1 MHPFNLCSLFG
12 ISLEGRKLDLLFIL
26 SFWISSELIGQ
37 IPPQNQVYGDLR
49 YDHAVSTPLAGV
61 PVVLKTMLGNTVAS
75 DTTDSSGAYS
85 LSGFANGTYILDALP
100 EGNWGGVNA
109 TDALQ
114 INRHFTSLLTLSP
127 LRQIAADVNVS
138 QAINSADALLVNRRI
153 TGLTTAFGAGNW
165 VSDRPSFTAQ
175 GTPIQMNL
183 RMLCVG
189 DVNGSH
195 APIPVAP
202 VITLDTIL
210 PGIRSG
216 AARVRFLSPGAGV
229 FERGL
234 CWGLTSSP
242 TVAQST
248 AVAGSGGYDFALVF
262 GNSTWDT
269 AVRYV
274 RAYARTSLGVT
285 YSNEKAF
292 KPYSIG
298 SAYAGGIILDLDSS
312 GESGIVCAAADL
324 GLYAWG
330 CPGSFVPGT
339 STSLGSGS
347 ANTDSILNSCMARP
361 IAASVC
367 SGLVANEYSD
377 WYLPSR
383 DEMQLMYNRLYLQGR
398 GGFGSGWYWT
408 SSQSGSATA
417 WALNFGTGALSGSAS
432 KGLSGMV
439 RPVRTFRPTRWV
451 VANNLPVQVLIQRPP
466 QAINPPAPNP
476 VVDVLVVFHGTVLY
490 DSNLVVAA
498 NNTLD
503 EFKGI
508 LNPQDMLLVSVAY
521 PGEQL
526 LFGDNIAYAE
536 AALLWVRNQASSQLG
551 VTVRKVFLAGHS
563 QGGYLVTRLNTMHA
577 TNGVIANAP
586 GPLNLVYRCGLE
598 VSGVLALG
606 STCSKIQQVY
616 GTTQVNPN
624 EYMQRSLLSYT
635 TGHRSDILFVQGLND
650 SPIQMYSWPTFKQS
664 MQNCNNC
671 QIRQYVEVPNIGH
684 NSIFLDPTAIAQF
697 NIFINTR

>member
-1 MHPFNLCSLFG
+1 
-12 ISLEGRKLDLLFIL
+12 
-26 SFWISSELIGQ
+26 
-37 IPPQNQVYGDLR
+37 
-49 YDHAVSTPLAGV
+49 
-61 PVVLKTMLGNTVAS
+61 
-75 DTTDSSGAYS
+75 
-85 LSGFANGTYILDALP
+85 
-100 EGNWGGVNA
+100 
-109 TDALQ
+109 
-114 INRHFTSLLTLSP
+114 
-127 LRQIAADVNVS
+127 
-138 QAINSADALLVNRRI
+138 
-153 TGLTTAFGAGNW
+153 
-165 VSDRPSFTAQ
+165 
-175 GTPIQMNL
+175 
-183 RMLCVG
+183 
-189 DVNGSH
+189 
-195 APIPVAP
+195 
-202 VITLDTIL
+202 
-210 PGIRSG
+210 
-216 AARVRFLSPGAGV
+216 
-229 FERGL
+229 
-234 CWGLTSSP
+234 
-242 TVAQST
+242 
-248 AVAGSGGYDFALVF
+248 VAGSGGYDFALVF

-312 GESGIVCAAADL
+312 GESGIVCASADV

-330 CPGSFVPGT
+330 CSGSLVPGT

-347 ANTDSILNSCMARP
+347 ANTDSILISCVTRP

-367 SGLVANEYSD
+367 SGLVAYEYSD

-383 DEMQLMYNRLYLQGR
+383 DEMQLIYNRLHLQGR

-408 SSQSGSATA
+408 SSQSGSSTA

-476 VVDVLVVFHGTVLY
+476 IVDVLVVFHGTVLY

-508 LNPQDMLLVSVAY
+508 LNRQDMMLVSVAY

-598 VSGVLALG
+598 ESGVLALG

-624 EYMQRSLLSYT
+624 EYMQRSLLSFT

-671 QIRQYVEVPNIGH
+671 QIRQYVEVPNMGH
-684 NSIFLDPTAIAQF
+684 TSIFLDPTAIAQF
-697 NIFINTR
+697 NTFINSR

>member
-1 MHPFNLCSLFG
+1 MNGSS
-12 ISLEGRKLDLLFIL
+12 I
-26 SFWISSELIGQ
+26 SFWWTGLVYWSVVFLTWIAYGYGQ
-37 IPPQNQVYGDLR
+37 TLPNQINGELR
-49 YDHAVSTPLAGV
+49 YDNPAATPLAGV
-61 PVVLKTMLGNTVAS
+61 PVVLKSLLGSIVAA
-75 DTTDSSGAYS
+75 DTTDSSGAYT
-85 LSGFANGTYILDALP
+85 LRGFANGTYMLDALP
-100 EGNWGGVNA
+100 DGNWGGVNA

-127 LRQIAADVNVS
+127 LRQTAADVNLN

-153 TGLTTAFGAGNW
+153 TGLITNFNAGVW
-165 VSDRPSFTAQ
+165 VSDRPTLTAQ
-175 GTPIQMNL
+175 GSVISMNL

-189 DVNGSH
+189 DVNGSYT
-195 APIPVAP
+195 PTVTIPNL
-202 VITLDTIL
+202 ILDTVM

-216 AARVRFLSPGAGV
+216 VARVRFLSPGAGV
-229 FERGL
+229 YERGL
-234 CWGLTSSP
+234 CWGLTPSP
-242 TVAQST
+242 TISQST
-248 AVAGSGGYDFALVF
+248 TTAGSGGFDFTLVF

-292 KPYSIG
+292 RAHSIG
-298 SAYAGGIILDLDSS
+298 SRYAGGIILDLDNS
-312 GESGIVCAAADL
+312 GESGIVCASEDV
-324 GLYAWG
+324 GLYTWG

-339 STSLGSGS
+339 TTSLGSGS
-347 ANTDSILNSCMARP
+347 ANTDSIVISCATRP

-367 SGLVANEYSD
+367 SGLVANEYTD

-383 DEMQLMYNRLYLQGR
+383 DEMQLMYNRLHLQGQ

-408 SSQSGSATA
+408 SSQSGSSTA

-439 RPVRTFRPTRWV
+439 RPIRTFRPTRWV

-466 QAINPPAPNP
+466 QVINPPAPNP
-476 VVDVLVVFHGTVLY
+476 VVDVLIVFHGTVLY

-498 NNTLD
+498 NQSLE
-503 EFKGI
+503 EFKAI
-508 LNPQDMLLVSVAY
+508 LNRQDMLLVSVAY

-536 AALLWVRNQASSQLG
+536 AALLWVRNQASTQLG

-598 VSGVLALG
+598 ESGVLALG

-624 EYMQRSLLSYT
+624 EYMQRSLLSFT

-671 QIRQYVEVPNIGH
+671 QLRQYVEVPNMGH
-684 NSIFLDPTAIAQF
+684 TSIFLDPTAITQF
-697 NIFINTR
+697 NTFINTR

>member
-12 ISLEGRKLDLLFIL
+12 ISLEGRKLGLLFIL

-439 RPVRTFRPTRWV
+439 RPARTFRPTRWV

-508 LNPQDMLLVSVAY
+508 LNRQDMLLVSVAY

-598 VSGVLALG
+598 ESGVLALG

>member
-1 MHPFNLCSLFG
+1 MVLGAISDLKGQNPLQNHVFG
-12 ISLEGRKLDLLFIL
+12 E
-26 SFWISSELIGQ
+26 
-37 IPPQNQVYGDLR
+37 LR
-49 YDHAVSTPLAGV
+49 YDNPAVTPLSGV
-61 PVVLKTMLGNTVAS
+61 PVVLKSLLGNIVAA

-85 LSGFANGTYILDALP
+85 LRGFANGTYMLDALP
-100 EGNWGGVNA
+100 DGNWGGVNA

-127 LRQIAADVNVS
+127 LRQSAADVNLN
-138 QAINSADALLVNRRI
+138 QAINSADALLINRRI
-153 TGLTTAFGAGNW
+153 TGLITIFNAGVW
-165 VSDRPSFTAQ
+165 VSDRPTLTAQ
-175 GTPIQMNL
+175 GSAISLNL

-189 DVNGSH
+189 DVNGSYT
-195 APIPVAP
+195 PTVTTPNLV
-202 VITLDTIL
+202 LDTVM

-216 AARVRFLSPGAGV
+216 VARVRFLSPGAGV
-229 FERGL
+229 YERGL
-234 CWGLTSSP
+234 CWGLAPSP
-242 TVAQST
+242 TISQST
-248 AVAGSGGYDFALVF
+248 ATAGSGGYNFALVF

-269 AVRYV
+269 ALRYV

-285 YSNEKAF
+285 YSNEKSF

-298 SAYAGGIILDLDSS
+298 SVYAGGIILDLDSS

-330 CPGSFVPGT
+330 CPGSLVPGT

-347 ANTDSILNSCMARP
+347 ANTDSIVLSCATRP
-361 IAASVC
+361 IAASVS
-367 SGLVANEYSD
+367 SGLVANEYTD

-383 DEMQLMYNRLYLQGR
+383 DEMQLIYNRLHLQGR

-408 SSQSGSATA
+408 SSQSSSSTA

-432 KGLSGMV
+432 KSLSGMV

-476 VVDVLVVFHGTVLY
+476 VVDVLIVFHGTVLY

-498 NNTLD
+498 NQSLE
-503 EFKGI
+503 EFKAI
-508 LNPQDMLLVSVAY
+508 LNRQDMLLVSVAY

-526 LFGDNIAYAE
+526 LFGDNIAFAE
-536 AALLWVRNQASSQLG
+536 AALLWVRNQASTQLG

-598 VSGVLALG
+598 ESGVLALG

-624 EYMQRSLLSYT
+624 EYMQRSLLSFT

-671 QIRQYVEVPNIGH
+671 QIRQYVEVPNMGH
-684 NSIFLDPTAIAQF
+684 TSIFLDPTAITQF
-697 NIFINTR
+697 NTFINTR

>member
-12 ISLEGRKLDLLFIL
+12 ISLEGRKLGLLFIL

-417 WALNFGTGALSGSAS
+417 WALNFGMGALSGSAS

>member
-1 MHPFNLCSLFG
+1 MLGLLLPMVLGAISDLKGQNSIQNHVFG
-12 ISLEGRKLDLLFIL
+12 E
-26 SFWISSELIGQ
+26 
-37 IPPQNQVYGDLR
+37 LR
-49 YDHAVSTPLAGV
+49 YDNPAATPLAGV
-61 PVVLKTMLGNTVAS
+61 PVVLKSLLGNIVAA

-85 LSGFANGTYILDALP
+85 LSGFANGNYILDALP

-114 INRHFTSLLTLSP
+114 INRHFTSLLSLSP
-127 LRQIAADVNVS
+127 LRQSAADVNLN
-138 QAINSADALLVNRRI
+138 QAINSADALLINRRI
-153 TGLTTAFGAGNW
+153 TGLITSFNAGVW
-165 VSDRPSFTAQ
+165 VSDRPTLTAQ
-175 GTPIQMNL
+175 GSAISMNL

-189 DVNGSH
+189 DVNGSYT
-195 APIPVAP
+195 PTVTTPNLV
-202 VITLDTIL
+202 LDTVM

-216 AARVRFLSPGAGV
+216 VARVRFLSPGAGV
-229 FERGL
+229 YERGL
-234 CWGLTSSP
+234 CWGLAPSP
-242 TVAQST
+242 TISQST
-248 AVAGSGGYDFALVF
+248 ATAGSGGYNFALVF

-269 AVRYV
+269 ALRYV

-285 YSNEKAF
+285 YSNEKSF

-312 GESGIVCAAADL
+312 GESGIVCAAADV
-324 GLYAWG
+324 GLYPWG
-330 CPGSFVPGT
+330 CSGTLIPGT
-339 STSLGSGS
+339 STTLGSGS
-347 ANTDSILNSCMARP
+347 ANTDSILISCVTRP

-367 SGLVANEYSD
+367 SGLVANEYTD

-383 DEMQLMYNRLYLQGR
+383 DEMQLIYNRLHFQGR

-408 SSQSGSATA
+408 SSQSSSSTA

-432 KGLSGMV
+432 KSLSGMV

-476 VVDVLVVFHGTVLY
+476 VVDVLIVFHGTVLY

-498 NNTLD
+498 NQSLE
-503 EFKGI
+503 EFKAI
-508 LNPQDMLLVSVAY
+508 LNRQDMLLVSVAY

-536 AALLWVRNQASSQLG
+536 SALLWARNQASSQLG
-551 VTVRKVFLAGHS
+551 ITVRKVFLAGHS

-598 VSGVLALG
+598 ESGVLALG

-624 EYMQRSLLSYT
+624 EYMQRSLLSFT

-671 QIRQYVEVPNIGH
+671 QIRQYVEVPNMGH
-684 NSIFLDPTAIAQF
+684 TSIFLDPTAIAQF
-697 NIFINTR
+697 NTFINTR

>member
-1 MHPFNLCSLFG
+1 MIGNS
-12 ISLEGRKLDLLFIL
+12 I
-26 SFWISSELIGQ
+26 SFWRTGLVYWVVVFLTWIAYGYGYGQ
-37 IPPQNQVYGDLR
+37 TLPNQINGELR
-49 YDHAVSTPLAGV
+49 YDNPAVTPLAGV
-61 PVVLKTMLGNTVAS
+61 PVVLKSLLGNIVAA
-75 DTTDSSGAYS
+75 DTTNSSGAYS
-85 LSGFANGTYILDALP
+85 LRGFANGTYMLDALP
-100 EGNWGGVNA
+100 DGNWGGVNA

-114 INRHFTSLLTLSP
+114 INRHFTSLLMLSP
-127 LRQIAADVNVS
+127 LRQSAADVNLN
-138 QAINSADALLVNRRI
+138 QAINSADALLINRRI
-153 TGLTTAFGAGNW
+153 TGLITSFNAGVW
-165 VSDRPSFTAQ
+165 VSDRPTLTAQ
-175 GTPIQMNL
+175 GSAISLNL

-189 DVNGSH
+189 DVNGSYT
-195 APIPVAP
+195 PTVTTPNLV
-202 VITLDTIL
+202 LDTVMT
-210 PGIRSG
+210 GIRSG
-216 AARVRFLSPGAGV
+216 VARVRFLSPGAGV
-229 FERGL
+229 YERGL
-234 CWGLTSSP
+234 CWGLAPSP
-242 TVAQST
+242 TISQSIAT
-248 AVAGSGGYDFALVF
+248 AGSGGYDFALVF

-269 AVRYV
+269 ALRYV

-285 YSNEKAF
+285 YSNEKSF

-298 SAYAGGIILDLDSS
+298 SVYAGGIILDLDSS

-330 CPGSFVPGT
+330 CSGSLVPGT

-347 ANTDSILNSCMARP
+347 ANTDSILISCVTRP

-367 SGLVANEYSD
+367 SGLVANEYTD

-383 DEMQLMYNRLYLQGR
+383 DELQLIYNRLHLQGR

-408 SSQSGSATA
+408 SSQSSGSTA

-432 KGLSGMV
+432 KSLSGMV

-476 VVDVLVVFHGTVLY
+476 VVDVLIVFHGTVLY

-498 NNTLD
+498 NQSLE
-503 EFKGI
+503 EFKAI
-508 LNPQDMLLVSVAY
+508 LNRQDMLLVSVAY

-526 LFGDNIAYAE
+526 LFGDNIAFAE
-536 AALLWVRNQASSQLG
+536 AALLWVRNQASTQLG

-598 VSGVLALG
+598 ESGVLALG

-624 EYMQRSLLSYT
+624 EYMQRSLLSFT

-671 QIRQYVEVPNIGH
+671 QIRQYVEVPNLGH
-684 NSIFLDPTAIAQF
+684 TSIFLDPTAIAQF
-697 NIFINTR
+697 NNFINTR

>member
-1 MHPFNLCSLFG
+1 MKRRAQGILWILLCWPCGVLWSQ
-12 ISLEGRKLDLLFIL
+12 IL
-26 SFWISSELIGQ
+26 PSNRLS
-37 IPPQNQVYGDLR
+37 GDLR

-127 LRQIAADVNVS
+127 LRQMAADVNAN

-165 VSDRPSFTAQ
+165 VSDRPSLTAQ

-195 APIPVAP
+195 APIPVGP

-216 AARVRFLSPGAGV
+216 AARVRFLSSGAGV

-234 CWGLTSSP
+234 CWGLAPSP
-242 TVAQST
+242 TTAQST

-312 GESGIVCAAADL
+312 GESGIVCASADV

-330 CPGSFVPGT
+330 CPGSLVPGT

-347 ANTDSILNSCMARP
+347 ANTDSILLSCVTRP

-367 SGLVANEYSD
+367 SGLVVNEYTD

-383 DEMQLMYNRLYLQGR
+383 DEIQLIYNRLHLQGR

-408 SSQSGSATA
+408 SSQSGSSTA

-508 LNPQDMLLVSVAY
+508 LNRQDMLLVSVAY

-598 VSGVLALG
+598 ESGVLALG

-624 EYMQRSLLSYT
+624 EYMQRSLLSFT

-671 QIRQYVEVPNIGH
+671 QFRQYVEVPNMGH
-684 NSIFLDPTAIAQF
+684 TSIFLDPTAIVQF
-697 NIFINTR
+697 NTFINTR

>member
-1 MHPFNLCSLFG
+1 MTAWAALNL
-12 ISLEGRKLDLLFIL
+12 KA
-26 SFWISSELIGQ
+26 Q
-37 IPPQNQVYGDLR
+37 IPLHNLVYGELR
-49 YDHAVSTPLAGV
+49 YDNTAATPLAGV
-61 PVVLKTMLGNTVAS
+61 PVVLKSLLGNTVAS
-75 DTTDSSGAYS
+75 DTTDFSGAYS
-85 LSGFANGTYILDALP
+85 LSGFANGNYILDALQD
-100 EGNWGGVNA
+100 GNWGGVNA
-109 TDALQ
+109 TDALL
-114 INRHFTSLLTLSP
+114 INRHFTSLQTLSP
-127 LRQIAADVNVS
+127 LRQMAADVNAN

-153 TGLTTAFGAGNW
+153 TGQTTAFVAGNW
-165 VSDRPSFTAQ
+165 VSDRPSLTAQ

-234 CWGLTSSP
+234 CWGLAPSP
-242 TVAQST
+242 TIAQST

-330 CPGSFVPGT
+330 CPGSLVPGT

-383 DEMQLMYNRLYLQGR
+383 DEMQLIYNRLHLQGR
-398 GGFGSGWYWT
+398 GDFGSGWYWT
-408 SSQSGSATA
+408 SSQSGSSTA
-417 WALNFGTGALSGSAS
+417 WALNFGTGAFSGSAS

-466 QAINPPAPNP
+466 QAINPPLPNP

-508 LNPQDMLLVSVAY
+508 LNRQDMLLVSVAY

-536 AALLWVRNQASSQLG
+536 AALLWVRNLASSQLG
-551 VTVRKVFLAGHS
+551 VTVHKVFLAGHS

-598 VSGVLALG
+598 ESGVLALG

-624 EYMQRSLLSYT
+624 EYMQRSLLSFT

-671 QIRQYVEVPNIGH
+671 QIRQFVEVPNMGH
-684 NSIFLDPTAIAQF
+684 TSIFLDPTAISQF
-697 NIFINTR
+697 NTFINTR